1 VLDIDIYSAF
11 GYSMK
16 KETHWTENKYIQV
29 WRGAHYWGIEHIVCW
44 Q

>member
-16 KETHWTENKYIQV
+16 KETQWTENKYMQV
-29 WRGAHYWGIEHIVCW
+29 WCGTFYWDINHTECW
-44 Q
+44 